1 MADTLE
7 NVNMD
12 ADIDYTPSPGDDLIS
27 SPDEDFPSF
36 DDDDFLAF
44 DDDGPAASADDDLAA
59 APGNPADETSSDAS
73 EPVTSDTGIAHAGT
87 DSGDG
92 TAAAGTE
99 KPGRKKKRPAGKKS
113 SKKKGG
119 KKGKKKSS
127 RWKDSKPAKALRYAA
142 STILANIKGASHKLW
157 KNMRRNRRVFA
168 TVILLAILFV
178 GIITGLTAV
187 YIIHKSDDLPMPML
201 YSNETMAYQSITEA
215 ALETDK
221 AFTFTICTGKDDIG
235 NENINLKEGES
246 GALFNL
252 EEREILFSR
261 NMYDKIYPASITK
274 IMTAILT
281 LKYGDMDETVTINW
295 RDLELE
301 TGSQVVGLKIGDKV
315 TVRELLC
322 GVLVHSGN
330 DCAMALARH
339 IGGTTE
345 KFVKMMN
352 SELQEIGATGTH
364 FVNPTGLHSVDH
376 YTTVYDIYLMLNEAV
391 SYSDFKSI
399 MQIPVYNLN
408 YTDKDG
414 NEKNINFDATDQ
426 YLTGETK
433 PPKNVVV
440 LGGKTGTTD
449 AAGHCLAIMSQNAF
463 GQPYISIIVG
473 AKTTDDLYTD
483 MNQLL
488 SEIND

>member
-1 MADTLE
+1 MADTFE
-7 NVNMD
+7 NENMN
-12 ADIDYTPSPGDDLIS
+12 AEDIDYT
-27 SPDEDFPSF
+27 
-36 DDDDFLAF
+36 
-44 DDDGPAASADDDLAA
+44 ASADDAPAA
-59 APGNPADETSSDAS
+59 SSDS
-73 EPVTSDTGIAHAGT
+73 
-87 DSGDG
+87 G
-92 TAAAGTE
+92 TAAPSNLPAEETATDDLQPEESDSDDPQAESAPNEESAGAE
-99 KPGRKKKRPAGKKS
+99 AARPARKKKRPAGKKPPM
-113 SKKKGG
+113 KKGG
-119 KKGKKKSS
+119 KKGKKKNSKWKNS
-127 RWKDSKPAKALRYAA
+127 RAAKSLRYAA
-142 STILANIKGASHKLW
+142 STILANIKGALHKLR
-157 KNMRRNRRVFA
+157 KSMRRNRRVFA
-168 TVILLAILFV
+168 TVILLAILFF
-178 GIITGLTAV
+178 GTIAGLTAV

-201 YSNETMAYQSITEA
+201 YSNETMAYQSTTEA

-221 AFTFTICTGKDDIG
+221 AFTFSICTGKDDIG

-246 GALFNL
+246 GALFDL
-252 EEREILFSR
+252 EGREILFAR
-261 NMYDKIYPASITK
+261 HMYDKVYPASITK

-301 TGSQVVGLKIGDKV
+301 AGSQVVGLKIGDKV

-345 KFVKMMN
+345 NFVKMMN

>member
-1 MADTLE
+1 MADTFE
-7 NVNMD
+7 NENMN
-12 ADIDYTPSPGDDLIS
+12 AEDIDYT
-27 SPDEDFPSF
+27 
-36 DDDDFLAF
+36 
-44 DDDGPAASADDDLAA
+44 ASADDAPAASSDSGTA
-59 APGNPADETSSDAS
+59 APSNPPADETASDDLQP
-73 EPVTSDTGIAHAGT
+73 EESDSDDPQAESAPNEESAGAE
-87 DSGDG
+87 
-92 TAAAGTE
+92 AARPA
-99 KPGRKKKRPAGKKS
+99 RKKKRPAGKKPPM
-113 SKKKGG
+113 KKGG
-119 KKGKKKSS
+119 KKGKKKNSKWKNS
-127 RWKDSKPAKALRYAA
+127 RAAKSLRYAA
-142 STILANIKGASHKLW
+142 STILANIKGALHKLR
-157 KNMRRNRRVFA
+157 KSMRRNRRVFA
-168 TVILLAILFV
+168 TVILLAILFF
-178 GIITGLTAV
+178 GTIAGLTAV

-201 YSNETMAYQSITEA
+201 YSNETMAYQSTTEA

-221 AFTFTICTGKDDIG
+221 AFTFSICTGKDDIG

-246 GALFNL
+246 GALFDL
-252 EEREILFSR
+252 EGREILFAR
-261 NMYDKIYPASITK
+261 HMYDKVYPASITK

-301 TGSQVVGLKIGDKV
+301 AGSQVVGLKIGDKV

-345 KFVKMMN
+345 NFVKMMN

>member
-7 NVNMD
+7 NANMN
-12 ADIDYTPSPGDDLIS
+12 ADIGYTAASDDSLTLSANDDNTAII
-27 SPDEDFPSF
+27 
-36 DDDDFLAF
+36 DDD
-44 DDDGPAASADDDLAA
+44 AA
-59 APGNPADETSSDAS
+59 AEPNSPADESASDATQP
-73 EPVTSDTGIAHAGT
+73 EASDPDDPQEEIN
-87 DSGDG
+87 
-92 TAAAGTE
+92 TE
-99 KPGRKKKRPAGKKS
+99 KESPSTEAVKPAGKKKRPAGKKS
-113 SKKKGG
+113 AKKKSG
-119 KKGKKKSS
+119 KKGKKKKNSKWKNS
-127 RWKDSKPAKALRYAA
+127 RAVKALRYAG
-142 STILANIKGASHKLW
+142 STILANIKGALHKLW

-187 YIIHKSDDLPMPML
+187 YIIHKSDELPMPML
-201 YSNETMAYQSITEA
+201 YSNETMAYQTTTEA

-301 TGSQVVGLKIGDKV
+301 SGSQVVGLKIGDKV

-364 FVNPTGLHSVDH
+364 FVNPTGLHNVDH
-376 YTTVYDIYLMLNEAV
+376 YTTVYDIYLMLNTAV

-488 SEIND
+488 AEIND

>member
-1 MADTLE
+1 MADTFE
-7 NVNMD
+7 NENMN
-12 ADIDYTPSPGDDLIS
+12 AEDIDYT
-27 SPDEDFPSF
+27 
-36 DDDDFLAF
+36 
-44 DDDGPAASADDDLAA
+44 ASADDAPAA
-59 APGNPADETSSDAS
+59 SSDS
-73 EPVTSDTGIAHAGT
+73 
-87 DSGDG
+87 G
-92 TAAAGTE
+92 TAAPSNLPAEETASDDLQPEESDSDDPQAESAPNEESAGAE
-99 KPGRKKKRPAGKKS
+99 AARPARKKKRPAGKKPPM
-113 SKKKGG
+113 KKGG
-119 KKGKKKSS
+119 KKGKKKNSKWKNSKWKNS
-127 RWKDSKPAKALRYAA
+127 RAAKSLRYAA
-142 STILANIKGASHKLW
+142 STILANIKGALHKLR
-157 KNMRRNRRVFA
+157 KSMRRNRRVFA

-178 GIITGLTAV
+178 GTIAGLTAV

-201 YSNETMAYQSITEA
+201 YSNETMAYQSTTEA

-221 AFTFTICTGKDDIG
+221 AFTFSICTGKDDIG

-246 GALFNL
+246 GALFDL
-252 EEREILFSR
+252 EGREILFSR
-261 NMYDKIYPASITK
+261 HMYDKIYPASITK

-301 TGSQVVGLKIGDKV
+301 SGSQVVGLKIGDKV

>member
-1 MADTLE
+1 MADTFE
-7 NVNMD
+7 NENMN
-12 ADIDYTPSPGDDLIS
+12 ADIDYT
-27 SPDEDFPSF
+27 
-36 DDDDFLAF
+36 
-44 DDDGPAASADDDLAA
+44 ASADDAPSASSDVSPA
-59 APGNPADETSSDAS
+59 APSNIPADETAAEDLQPEASD
-73 EPVTSDTGIAHAGT
+73 SDNPQEETAPNEE
-87 DSGDG
+87 S
-92 TAAAGTE
+92 AAAE
-99 KPGRKKKRPAGKKS
+99 AARPARKKKRPAGKKPTKTKS
-113 SKKKGG
+113 G
-119 KKGKKKSS
+119 KKGKKKKNSKWKNS
-127 RWKDSKPAKALRYAA
+127 RAAKSLRYAA
-142 STILANIKGASHKLW
+142 STILANIKGTLHKLW
-157 KNMRRNRRVFA
+157 KSMRRNRRVFA
-168 TVILLAILFV
+168 TVVLLAILFV
-178 GIITGLTAV
+178 GTIAGLTAV

-201 YSNETMAYQSITEA
+201 YSNETMAYQSTTEA

-301 TGSQVVGLKIGDKV
+301 SGSQVVGLKIGDKV

-473 AKTTDDLYTD
+473 AKTTEDLYTD

-488 SEIND
+488 AEIND

>member
-1 MADTLE
+1 MADILE
-7 NVNMD
+7 NANIIT
-12 ADIDYTPSPGDDLIS
+12 DIDD
-27 SPDEDFPSF
+27 
-36 DDDDFLAF
+36 
-44 DDDGPAASADDDLAA
+44 AASADDDFLSFEDDGLASSESDISVISNDDGSVSEAGSQAGEDA
-59 APGNPADETSSDAS
+59 ADAARVEDFDTDIPQAETAS
-73 EPVTSDTGIAHAGT
+73 EEKPSAGE
-87 DSGDG
+87 
-92 TAAAGTE
+92 AEKAAGQAV
-99 KPGRKKKRPAGKKS
+99 KPAAKKKRPQGKKS
-113 SKKKGG
+113 SKKKES
-119 KKGKKKSS
+119 KKGKKKNS
-127 RWKDSKPAKALRYAA
+127 RWKNSRAAKAVRYAA
-142 STILANIKGASHKLW
+142 STILANIKGALHRLGKS
-157 KNMRRNRRVFA
+157 MRRSRRVFA
-168 TVILLAILFV
+168 TVILLTILFV
-178 GIITGLTAV
+178 GIIAGLTAV
-187 YIIHKSDDLPMPML
+187 YIIHKSDDLPMPMM
-201 YSNETMAYQSITEA
+201 YSNETMAYQTTTEA

>member
-1 MADTLE
+1 MADTQ
-7 NVNMD
+7 
-12 ADIDYTPSPGDDLIS
+12 DL
-27 SPDEDFPSF
+27 
-36 DDDDFLAF
+36 
-44 DDDGPAASADDDLAA
+44 
-59 APGNPADETSSDAS
+59 
-73 EPVTSDTGIAHAGT
+73 
-87 DSGDG
+87 
-92 TAAAGTE
+92 TE
-99 KPGRKKKRPAGKKS
+99 KKVEAEPEKPVRKKRKPRA
-113 SKKKGG
+113 KKKGG
-119 KKGKKKSS
+119 TPPVRKTDKAPAAKKADKAPAAKKVKKKTDNKVVRSI
-127 RWKDSKPAKALRYAA
+127 RYAA
-142 STILANIKGASHKLW
+142 GTLLENIKGAFTKLR
-157 KNMRRNRRVFA
+157 KSMKRSRRIFA
-168 TVILLAILFV
+168 TVILLGILLV
-178 GIITGLTAV
+178 GVISGLTAV

-201 YSNETMAYQSITEA
+201 YSNETMAYQTTTEA

-221 AFTFTICTGKDDIG
+221 AFTYSICTGKDDIG
-235 NENINLKEGES
+235 NENINLQEGES
-246 GALFNL
+246 GALFDL

-352 SELQEIGATGTH
+352 DELQEIGATGTH
-364 FVNPTGLHSVDH
+364 FMNPTGLHNVEH

-391 SYSDFKSI
+391 KYSDFKSI
-399 MQIPVYNLN
+399 MQIPVYNMN

-414 NEKNINFDATDQ
+414 NEKNVNFDATDQ

-473 AKTTDDLYTD
+473 ARTTDDLYTD

-488 SEIND
+488 AEINA

>member
-7 NVNMD
+7 NTTLNE
-12 ADIDYTPSPGDDLIS
+12 DIV
-27 SPDEDFPSF
+27 F
-36 DDDDFLAF
+36 
-44 DDDGPAASADDDLAA
+44 PAADGS
-59 APGNPADETSSDAS
+59 PADPVVDSPSAEDAPTASNGSQADHTAKGVLQPEDS
-73 EPVTSDTGIAHAGT
+73 EPDISQEEP
-87 DSGDG
+87 DSGDELHEEPSQG
-92 TAAAGTE
+92 EAPRPAV
-99 KPGRKKKRPAGKKS
+99 KKKRPAGKKPA
-113 SKKKGG
+113 KKKGG
-119 KKGKKKSS
+119 KKGKKKKNS
-127 RWKDSKPAKALRYAA
+127 RWKNSKVAKALRYAG
-142 STILANIKGASHKLW
+142 STTLANIKGALHRLGKS
-157 KNMRRNRRVFA
+157 MRRSRRVFA
-168 TVILLAILFV
+168 TVILLGILFV
-178 GIITGLTAV
+178 GIIAGLTAV
-187 YIIHKSDDLPMPML
+187 YIIHKSDDLPMPMR
-201 YSNETMAYQSITEA
+201 YSNETMAYQTTTEA

-252 EEREILFSR
+252 EGREILFSK

-274 IMTAILT
+274 IMTAIVT
-281 LKYGDMDETVTINW
+281 LKYGDLDETVTINW

-301 TGSQVVGLKIGDKV
+301 QGSQVVGLKIGDKV

-339 IGGTTE
+339 IGGSTE

-364 FVNPTGLHSVDH
+364 FVNPTGLHSEDH

-408 YTDKDG
+408 FTDKDG

-440 LGGKTGTTD
+440 LGGKTGTTN

-473 AKTTDDLYTD
+473 AKTTEDLYTD

-488 SEIND
+488 AEINE

>member
-7 NVNMD
+7 NATINTE
-12 ADIDYTPSPGDDLIS
+12 IDFA
-27 SPDEDFPSF
+27 E
-36 DDDDFLAF
+36 
-44 DDDGPAASADDDLAA
+44 AAPDDLAA
-59 APGNPADETSSDAS
+59 APDIPADEPASDAEQPESS
-73 EPVTSDTGIAHAGT
+73 EPGIPQAYT
-87 DSGDG
+87 ESKEDS
-92 TAAAGTE
+92 AAGE
-99 KPGRKKKRPAGKKS
+99 ARKPVKKKKRPAGKKAA
-113 SKKKGG
+113 KKKNR
-119 KKGKKKSS
+119 KKGKKKGSK
-127 RWKDSKPAKALRYAA
+127 WKDSKAARAIRYAA
-142 STILANIKGASHKLW
+142 STILANIKGALHTLGKS
-157 KNMRRNRRVFA
+157 MRKSRRVFA

-201 YSNETMAYQSITEA
+201 YSNVAMAYQSKTEA

-274 IMTAILT
+274 IVTAILT
-281 LKYGDMDETVTINW
+281 LKYGDMDETFTINW

-301 TGSQVVGLKIGDKV
+301 SGSQVVGLKIGDKV

-488 SEIND
+488 SEINN

>member
-1 MADTLE
+1 
-7 NVNMD
+7 
-12 ADIDYTPSPGDDLIS
+12 
-27 SPDEDFPSF
+27 
-36 DDDDFLAF
+36 
-44 DDDGPAASADDDLAA
+44 
-59 APGNPADETSSDAS
+59 
-73 EPVTSDTGIAHAGT
+73 
-87 DSGDG
+87 
-92 TAAAGTE
+92 
-99 KPGRKKKRPAGKKS
+99 
-113 SKKKGG
+113 
-119 KKGKKKSS
+119 
-127 RWKDSKPAKALRYAA
+127 
-142 STILANIKGASHKLW
+142 
-157 KNMRRNRRVFA
+157 MRRNRRVFA

-178 GIITGLTAV
+178 GTIAGLTAV

-201 YSNETMAYQSITEA
+201 YSNETMAYQSTTEA

-221 AFTFTICTGKDDIG
+221 AFTFSICTGKDDIG

-246 GALFNL
+246 GALFDL
-252 EEREILFSR
+252 EGREILFSR

-301 TGSQVVGLKIGDKV
+301 SGSQVVGLKIGDKV

>member
-1 MADTLE
+1 MADTFE
-7 NVNMD
+7 NENMN
-12 ADIDYTPSPGDDLIS
+12 AEDIDYT
-27 SPDEDFPSF
+27 
-36 DDDDFLAF
+36 
-44 DDDGPAASADDDLAA
+44 ASADDAPAA
-59 APGNPADETSSDAS
+59 SSDS
-73 EPVTSDTGIAHAGT
+73 
-87 DSGDG
+87 G
-92 TAAAGTE
+92 TAAPSNLPAEETATDDLQPE
-99 KPGRKKKRPAGKKS
+99 ESDSDDPQAESAPNEESASAEAARPARKKKRPAGKKPPM
-113 SKKKGG
+113 KKGG
-119 KKGKKKSS
+119 KKGKKKNSKWKNS
-127 RWKDSKPAKALRYAA
+127 RAAKSLRYAA
-142 STILANIKGASHKLW
+142 STILANIKGALHKLR
-157 KNMRRNRRVFA
+157 KSMRRNRRVFA
-168 TVILLAILFV
+168 TVILLAILFF
-178 GIITGLTAV
+178 GTIAGLTAV

-201 YSNETMAYQSITEA
+201 YSNETMAYQSTTEA

-221 AFTFTICTGKDDIG
+221 AFTFSICTGKDDIG

-246 GALFNL
+246 GALFDL
-252 EEREILFSR
+252 EGREILFAR
-261 NMYDKIYPASITK
+261 HMYDKVYPASITK

-301 TGSQVVGLKIGDKV
+301 AGSQVVGLKIGDKV

-345 KFVKMMN
+345 NFVKMMN